1 MDCVFF
7 VMIVL
12 NNIFFVYVT
21 RDGLGCLEWVLLSFD
36 LLGIYNVSG
45 IIKRMYIT
53 NMELMEI

>member
-12 NNIFFVYVT
+12 NNIFFVLVT
-21 RDGLGCLEWVLLSFD
+21 RNDLGCLEWVLLSFE

-53 NMELMEI
+53 DMELMEI